1 MADIKKELFGDVDD
15 SGIQPEG
22 LRPPRTAPQGFELE
36 EWQQLTGDWESEEQE
51 IRHILS
57 LRGQADSPK
66 KGRPTNFKQPFKGNL
81 STTHRAIAQRNRAAT
96 QDDETKALTAAR
108 NADRAAK
115 HALKNRLNKRQ
126 AYKDLSES
134 DQKKVME
141 DEYEKMSQKRFDN
154 HSSAEW
160 LEGQLQSTHQ
170 KWEKAYHKADLRA
183 HQIKVDAA
191 KEVDNPEEEELPRIA
206 QRFYSRHG
214 LVDIILRRT
223 YFKGLEKLEKNSFD
237 SKEEKQ
243 AFQAW
248 VSELK
253 PEELAIYMDK
263 DWEQLE
269 LPPMKLGSDSL
280 IQDNGKPYI
289 PAADSDDCEEEIDE
303 DSEIEDYFASLPDE
317 YETHDEWVNKVK
329 EVDGCETEFEG
340 FSD

>member
-1 MADIKKELFGDVDD
+1 MADIKKELFSDVDD

-22 LRPPRTAPQGFELE
+22 LMPPRTVPQGFELE
-36 EWQQLTGDWESEEQE
+36 EWQKLTGDWESEEQE
-51 IRHILS
+51 IRYILS

-126 AYKDLSES
+126 AYKDLSERN
-134 DQKKVME
+134 QKKVIE
-141 DEYEKMSQKRFDN
+141 DEYENMSQKRFDN

-160 LEGQLQSTHQ
+160 LEGQLQSAHQ
-170 KWEKAYHKADLRA
+170 KWEKAYHEADLRA

-191 KEVDNPEEEELPRIA
+191 QEIDNPEEEKLPRIA
-206 QRFYSRHG
+206 QRLHSRYG
-214 LVDIILRRT
+214 LLDVILRRT
-223 YFKGLEKLEKNSFD
+223 YLKGLEKLEKNSFD

-269 LPPMKLGSDSL
+269 LPPMKLESDSL
-280 IQDNGKPYI
+280 IQDDGKPYI
-289 PAADSDDCEEEIDE
+289 PAADSDDCEEEIDD
-303 DSEIEDYFASLPDE
+303 DSDIEDYFASLPDE
-317 YETHDEWVNKVK
+317 YETHNEWVDKAK
-329 EVDGCETEFEG
+329 EVDGYETEFEG